1 MNIEEFRQAMAR
13 REYVDSNS
21 GLLSMFHQ
29 LAQDALKITAQINNG
44 YNPPEK
50 IRELFS
56 ELIGKEVPENFGLF
70 PPFYTDCGK
79 NITVGE
85 NVFINACCRFQDQGG
100 IVIGDNCLIGHNVTI
115 ATLNHD
121 FNPEKRANINP
132 SPVTI
137 GKNVWVGSDSTIL
150 PGIKI
155 GDGAII
161 GAGSIVTKDVPDN
174 AVVVGNPARIIKYQ
188 DPEKFKK

>member
-1 MNIEEFRQAMAR
+1 MNIEQFKQAMAK
-13 REYVDSNS
+13 REYVDSE
-21 GLLSMFHQ
+21 LLEMFHK

-44 YNPPEK
+44 YHSPEE

-56 ELIGKEVPENFGLF
+56 ELIGKKVPNTFCLF
-70 PPFYTDCGK
+70 PPFYSECGK

-85 NVFINACCRFQDQGG
+85 NVFINACCKFQDQGG
-100 IVIGDNCLIGHNVTI
+100 ITIGNNCLIGHNVTI

-132 SPVTI
+132 SPVVI
-137 GKNVWVGSDSTIL
+137 GDNVWIASDSTIL

-155 GDGAII
+155 EDGAIV
-161 GAGSIVTKDVPDN
+161 GAGSVVTKNVEKN
-174 AVVVGNPARIIKYQ
+174 TIVAGNPARVIK
-188 DPEKFKK
+188 KLRFKL